1 MNSPTL
7 EEEEEEEEEEDETEN
22 HWPIV
27 VLPPE
32 ICCTL
37 ESLESCFVSPEKVS
51 IIGNHSSL
59 VVRGPGRVT
68 IESLQLDGALEIV
81 TKSREECIT
90 IRNCV
95 VKNAGKRVVRVPH
108 SDDEVIAMRGFF
120 IETIEVNVFTAEA

>member
-1 MNSPTL
+1 MRQ
-7 EEEEEEEEEEDETEN
+7 
-22 HWPIV
+22 
-27 VLPPE
+27 
-32 ICCTL
+32 
-37 ESLESCFVSPEKVS
+37 K
-51 IIGNHSSL
+51 IIGQSWFFLLKSVARWRALKVALYLLKKSASLGTILRSSY
-59 VVRGPGRVT
+59 RGPGRVT

-120 IETIEVNVFTAEA
+120 IETIEVNVVTAEA